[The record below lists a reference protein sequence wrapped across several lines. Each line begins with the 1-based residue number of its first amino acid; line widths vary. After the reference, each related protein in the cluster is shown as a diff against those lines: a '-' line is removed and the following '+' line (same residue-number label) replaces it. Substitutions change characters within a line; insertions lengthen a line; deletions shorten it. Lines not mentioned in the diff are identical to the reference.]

1 MKRLLILPVLLAT
14 ALPLPAEST
23 MRRAVR
29 DKLPAYSAE
38 EHDRAAVEAA
48 ALAAARAT
56 AKAAADADPELVV
69 LAPFTV
75 QERALQ
81 RMAEDSLY
89 QKGAYD
95 KELVKRELSTFDRC
109 FLNRYTLA
117 LPLPGGIAI
126 GGGMTQAQRAR
137 EAYLERKNRLY
148 KERINGLARLVAGVD
163 PAEARA
169 LRRDL
174 RNEPT
179 TGRPIVFDP
188 RPINQR

>member
-1 MKRLLILPVLLAT
+1 MKRLLLLPVLLAT
-14 ALPLPAEST
+14 ALPLRAEST
-23 MRRAVR
+23 MRQAVR

-38 EHDRAAVEAA
+38 QHDQATAEAA
-48 ALAAARAT
+48 ALTAARAT
-56 AKAAADADPELVV
+56 AQAAAAADPEMVV

-89 QKGAYD
+89 QKGAHD
-95 KELVKRELSTFDRC
+95 KELVKRELSTFDRT

-117 LPLPGGIAI
+117 LPLPGGISI
-126 GGGMTQAQRAR
+126 GGGMTPAQRAR

-148 KERINGLARLVAGVD
+148 KERIQGLARRVAMID
-163 PAEARA
+163 SEEARS

-179 TGRPIVFDP
+179 TGQPIRFDP